1 MPFFSFITVFVLNT
15 IVFCL
20 IYISIANTTFFWFLL
35 HGISL
40 FSGFHVQSVFLTG
53 RVSCRQSKWVLV
65 FFFFLNQF
73 NYSLSL
79 GFSSSTYKVIIDRD
93 VVIAILF
100 IICQLFCTFF
110 CSFFF
115 CLSLWFDD
123 FLQWYA
129 QILFLLSFVYL
140 LQDSNLWLP

>member
-1 MPFFSFITVFVLNT
+1 MAFFSFITVFVLKT

-20 IYISIANTTFFWFLL
+20 IYIKIANPTFFGFLL

-40 FSGFHVQSVFLTG
+40 FSGYHIQSVFLTG
-53 RVSCRQSKWVLV
+53 GESCRQSKWVLCCCC
-65 FFFFLNQF
+65 FNQF
-73 NYSLSL
+73 NHSLSL
-79 GFSSSTYKVIIDRD
+79 GEFSSSTYKVIVDRD

-115 CLSLWFDD
+115 SLSLWLDD
-123 FLQWYA
+123 FL
-129 QILFLLSFVYL
+129 
-140 LQDSNLWLP
+140 